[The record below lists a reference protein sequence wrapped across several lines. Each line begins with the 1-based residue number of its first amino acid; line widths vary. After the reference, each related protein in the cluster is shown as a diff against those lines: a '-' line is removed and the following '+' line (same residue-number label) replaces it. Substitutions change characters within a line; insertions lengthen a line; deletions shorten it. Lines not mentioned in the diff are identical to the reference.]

1 MFYLKE
7 NITDLIKI
15 LRELSEP
22 KKKVVIFAVVIVVGL
37 VLSFFWVK
45 SAAESIAKF
54 PAVNLPSI
62 EIPDLG
68 LENSQTPMTNDQL
81 NPEPENSKTADWTTY
96 GNAEYG
102 FEIKYP
108 KDWQQK
114 NYETELEALLGFCP
128 MADQLCKG
136 TNIYVVIYKEPYVIK
151 DETADYYLGKS
162 ETTGFYY
169 YLYNSSTEN
178 KEIFVDM
185 ISTFKFIK

>member
-45 SAAESIAKF
+45 SAAQSIAKF

-62 EIPDLG
+62 EIPDLAV
-68 LENSQTPMTNDQL
+68 EDSVAPIV
-81 NPEPENSKTADWTTY
+81 EISKTADWTTY

-136 TNIYVVIYKEPYVIK
+136 TNIYVVIYKESYVIK

-169 YLYNSSTEN
+169 YLYNSSPEN
-178 KEIFVDM
+178 KEIFTDM